1 MRQAVQDASI
11 HPSQGGLS
19 GKTTLQGQPGSG
31 GLQTGSSAPGTLWS
45 GLGVSSGSSRPELPW
60 GWRVLVLPLLLC

>member
-31 GLQTGSSAPGTLWS
+31 GAPNRL
-45 GLGVSSGSSRPELPW
+45 LRSRHA
-60 GWRVLVLPLLLC
+60 LVRAGCEQWEQPP